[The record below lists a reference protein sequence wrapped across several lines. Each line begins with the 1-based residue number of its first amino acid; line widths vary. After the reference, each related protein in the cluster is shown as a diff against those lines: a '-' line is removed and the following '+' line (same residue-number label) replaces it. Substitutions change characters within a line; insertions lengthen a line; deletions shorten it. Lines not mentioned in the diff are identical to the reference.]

1 MRLMG
6 VLQLSFNSRK
16 RWGIYERKYRFILYL
31 HLLPTPDNPGSGI
44 WSTIPYAGTIPQNST
59 EALFVNVMV

>member
-1 MRLMG
+1 RFNSMMSMG

-16 RWGIYERKYRFILYL
+16 HWGIYERKYRFILYL
-31 HLLPTPDNPGSGI
+31 HLLPTPDDPASRT

-59 EALFVNVMV
+59 